1 MKTRRF
7 LFLSFL
13 CFLSGY
19 VLQAQTSE
27 EYRLRANDLVAK
39 GEYDLAIRALTQ
51 AIEMDPSDSV
61 SYQNRGV
68 LRTNLGDYTGA
79 LEDLNKANEL
89 FKASPEAHYNRGHLH
104 ALMGDYDNALQDLSL
119 AIQIDSAFS
128 RAFNRRAEV
137 RIQGFQDYPGA
148 VADFKKFLSFDPL
161 GDIDYSIIYANCAV
175 ADIGILD
182 FAASKEDYSKA
193 LREKPDNED
202 IIAFEPFLRYLMKE
216 YDTTLILCSRLLKK
230 YPDMIFVY
238 IPRILVN
245 IELKSF
251 TNASEAIGKLSKWQK
266 RAPVK
271 DWALPFLEACL
282 YYSQNDSEKARASL
296 AQAIS
301 MEPKLTG
308 DRFLF
313 TRFCMGMQP
322 QDKRYLKMSRMIQEL
337 K

>member
-1 MKTRRF
+1 MKAYRF

-19 VLQAQTSE
+19 VVRSQTSE
-27 EYRLRANDLVAK
+27 EYRIRANDLVAK
-39 GEYDLAIRALTQ
+39 GEYNLAIRAFTQ
-51 AIEMDPSDSV
+51 AIEIDPSDSV

-68 LRTNLGDYTGA
+68 LKTNLGDYPGA

-89 FKASPEAHYNRGHLH
+89 FKASPEAHFNRGHLY
-104 ALMGDYDNALQDLSL
+104 ALMGEYENALHDLSL
-119 AIQIDSAFS
+119 AVQIDSACS
-128 RAFNRRAEV
+128 RAYNRRAEV

-148 VADFKKFLSFDPL
+148 VADYKKFLSFDPL
-161 GDIDYSIIYANCAV
+161 SDIDYSIIYANCAV

-182 FAASKEDYSKA
+182 FAASKKDYSMA

-216 YDTTLILCSRLLKK
+216 YDTTLILCSSLLKK
-230 YPDMIFVY
+230 YPDMVFVY

-251 TNASEAIGKLSKWQK
+251 KGASEDIGKLNKWQK
-266 RAPVK
+266 RAPVR
-271 DWALPFLEACL
+271 DWALPFLEAYF
-282 YYSQNDSEKARASL
+282 YYSQNDSEKARSSL

-301 MEPKLTG
+301 IEPKLTG
-308 DRFLF
+308 DGFLF
-313 TRFCMGMQP
+313 TRFCMGMQQ
-322 QDKRYLKMSRMIQEL
+322 QDERYMTMSRMIQEL